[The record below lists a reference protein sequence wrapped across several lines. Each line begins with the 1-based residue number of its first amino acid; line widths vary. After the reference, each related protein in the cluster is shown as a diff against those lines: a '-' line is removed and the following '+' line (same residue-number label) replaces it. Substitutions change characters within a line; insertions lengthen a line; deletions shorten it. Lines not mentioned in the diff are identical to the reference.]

1 MVKVASEV
9 WRKFEL
15 PGVPASGPHKPD
27 KADIIAWGTWL
38 ETLLSGSTPGLA
50 YATLAALNADLTHPI
65 GSTAMVYADSN
76 PANNG
81 IYVKSGSWSRISDL
95 PTSVVRLTVT
105 GGTANDI
112 VATAPETPTA
122 PGNKLFLLTPSAANT
137 DAVTIAV
144 NGADE
149 APIKNALGSQ
159 LAANSLLTDV
169 PVLMAWQTDHYHLL
183 VSLPV
188 DASGILSDAIDARD
202 AAEGFKDAAAA
213 SAAAAAASAASA
225 DGVRPENNG
234 TDFDD
239 VAATFRN
246 LGGLDFSAVVNL
258 TSASTLTSAAFGKL
272 HLITGVTAFT
282 TTLPTPVGNAG
293 KMMAFIVG
301 PAASATKLFTLLT
314 PAGSIGRSGSSIV
327 MWADESVLLRSNGVD
342 WQVLEAKQH
351 PFLGKMRRTTDQSVP
366 SGTPLAFGFTSMAGD
381 PTGLNLAYDGAT
393 FVAPRPGRYTFSL
406 YSYQTV
412 TGGSSNQ
419 AWIGN
424 LAAAQLSGVFSW
436 TGFVNAGTIYG
447 TELLSVSAGDAVCG
461 VASITGTS
469 PLVKASDANATLCF
483 SEILPSW

>member
-38 ETLLSGSTPGLA
+38 ETLLNGSTPGLA

-122 PGNKLFLLTPSAANT
+122 PGNKLFLLTPDAANT
-137 DAVTIAV
+137 DAVTIVV
-144 NGADE
+144 NGGDE

-202 AAEGFKDAAAA
+202 AAEGFKDDAAA

-234 TDFDD
+234 TDFADT
-239 VAATFRN
+239 AATFRN

-282 TTLPTPVGNAG
+282 TTLPTAVGNAG

-301 PAASATKLFTLLT
+301 PAASATKLFTLST

-327 MWADESVLLRSNGVD
+327 MWASESVLLRSNGAD
-342 WQVLEAKQH
+342 WQVLEGKQH
-351 PFLGKMRRTTDQSVP
+351 PFIGTLVRNTNASLSTGVAVP
-366 SGTPLAFGFTSMAGD
+366 FGFLSASGD
-381 PTGLNLAYDGAT
+381 PTGLNLAYDGSK
-393 FVAPRPGRYTFSL
+393 FIAPRAGRYSFSL
-406 YSYQTV
+406 YAYQTS
-412 TGGSSNQ
+412 TGASSNQ
-419 AWIGN
+419 NWIGN
-424 LAAAQLSGVFSW
+424 LAGTQLSGVFQY
-436 TGFVNAGTIYG
+436 TGPVNAGSVGG
-447 TELLSVSAGDAVCG
+447 TEHLTVAAGDAICG
-461 VASITGTS
+461 VAQVNGTG
-469 PLVKASDANATLCF
+469 PVVAAATIAAKLSF